1 MVILESQ
8 RLSKYFQNKLDCRDQ
23 ATGKFIINPSNFNFN
38 FRNPSLQQQTSGIG
52 TRSLTI
58 DIRRSDHQPNPHGP
72 FTNMA
77 PQNKQSSKQAIPS
90 KTQSTTTR
98 LYNLQGRIISM
109 DKSEPFIDSGLI
121 AVSLVIKSQTGPN
134 FVFHYPPRPS
144 FAPPPRNY
152 RYGTET
158 DQSELEEQDESDEDD
173 SDDFSDL
180 EDSITSKFGKI
191 NMGGKKVNS
200 GNSRSRHVEIE
211 GDDHYESK
219 DGEQIVPWEQFGEFP
234 TVDLASILT
243 PPRAYHKKKF
253 ELSID
258 NLYFVSYPLH
268 IREDGFWKKPR
279 KSKKGKEVAKD
290 GDEVD
295 EGQAKKGSGSDD
307 GDDRGAMTMF
317 NVVFVVSLPR
327 HEQDERIEELYEHVI
342 KTFNKALNH
351 AQAQSNYVW
360 KESEIILNMKERAR
374 EDKRPMS
381 QLWSQ
386 ILIKSTLADAMRNVY
401 DAVVNNTITTV
412 CLDTKPPIDL
422 SLHIPIPTFLMSFPN
437 PNERAKPGVLLSSAN
452 PLVDEE
458 GNPDPMHLDK
468 HFALLL
474 LKDEVDVIA
483 EISSENTELST
494 PLIQVIK
501 WAKPTLSFHQVAQT
515 NNVDLDEVI
524 TLAQHLIYWRKAI
537 AIPPIHARDMFI
549 VSPNCDMHKLIPAT
563 QQWKKAFPFA
573 PSLQSFLGQISY
585 APRAYKTFVPSK
597 SHREK
602 YMEMLA
608 WLIRGG
614 WVTHLR
620 TFCWI
625 WVWPEIIYEVE
636 YQLKAE
642 AIERTRNPPLETAP
656 GSPETNNSEEATDAE
671 KAMALDPTAPL
682 TTEQAAEA
690 ARLER
695 LAAKTIADAKAAEV
709 EFEELP
715 VPVATEHPSMNHAE
729 HLKYMSSY
737 AIVDPHKANHVE
749 TMYIAAIGKRWTDP
763 KAKALWPKF
772 VKYFNGTTA
781 LEDIWAKEG
790 LKRKETWNILL
801 AYQEQIMVMKH
812 W

>member
-1 MVILESQ
+1 
-8 RLSKYFQNKLDCRDQ
+8 
-23 ATGKFIINPSNFNFN
+23 
-38 FRNPSLQQQTSGIG
+38 
-52 TRSLTI
+52 
-58 DIRRSDHQPNPHGP
+58 
-72 FTNMA
+72 
-77 PQNKQSSKQAIPS
+77 
-90 KTQSTTTR
+90 
-98 LYNLQGRIISM
+98 M

-121 AVSLVIKSQTGPN
+121 AVALVIKSQTGPH

-158 DQSELEEQDESDEDD
+158 DQSELEEQADSDDDD

-180 EDSITSKFGKI
+180 EDSIASKIGKL
-191 NMGGKKVNS
+191 NLSGKKMAGGS
-200 GNSRSRHVEIE
+200 SSRSRHVEIE
-211 GDDHYESK
+211 CDDHLEGK
-219 DGEQIVPWEQFGEFP
+219 DGEQIVPWERFGEFP

-243 PPRAYHKKKF
+243 PTRAYHKKKF
-253 ELSID
+253 ELSIE

-279 KSKKGKEVAKD
+279 KLKKGKEVAKD
-290 GDEVD
+290 GDEV
-295 EGQAKKGSGSDD
+295 EGSQAASNSQAKKGSSSDD
-307 GDDRGAMTMF
+307 GDDHGEMTMF
-317 NVVFVVSLPR
+317 NVVFVISLPR

-360 KESEIILNMKERAR
+360 KESETILGMKERAR
-374 EDKRPMS
+374 EDSKFPSRLDSLHDLTCSIERPMS
-381 QLWSQ
+381 HLWSQ
-386 ILIKSTLADAMRNVY
+386 ILIKSTLADAMRDVY

-422 SLHIPIPTFLMSFPN
+422 SLHIPIPTFLMSFPS

-458 GNPDPMHLDK
+458 GNPDPTQLDK

-474 LKDEVDVIA
+474 LEDEVDVIA
-483 EISSENTELST
+483 EISSEDTELST

-501 WAKPTLSFHQVAQT
+501 WAKPTLSFHQVAQA
-515 NNVDLDEVI
+515 NNVGLDEVL

-549 VSPNCDMHKLIPAT
+549 VSPNCDMHKLIPAS

-642 AIERTRNPPLETAP
+642 AIERTKNPPLQTAP
-656 GSPETNNSEEATDAE
+656 GSPEENNSSGEVTDVEEAA
-671 KAMALDPTAPL
+671 ALDPTAPL
-682 TTEQAAEA
+682 TTAQAAEA

-695 LAAKTIADAKAAEV
+695 LAAKTVAEAKAAEE
-709 EFEELP
+709 EFSKLP
-715 VPVATEHPSMNHAE
+715 VPEATEHPSMNNAE
-729 HLKYMSSY
+729 HLKDLSSY
-737 AIVDPHKANHVE
+737 VIVDPHKASHVE

-763 KAKALWPKF
+763 KAKELWPKF

-790 LKRKETWNILL
+790 MKRKETWNVLL
-801 AYQEQIMVMKH
+801 AYQEQILVMKH

>member
-1 MVILESQ
+1 MASPRQ
-8 RLSKYFQNKLDCRDQ
+8 RS
-23 ATGKFIINPSNFNFN
+23 
-38 FRNPSLQQQTSGIG
+38 
-52 TRSLTI
+52 
-58 DIRRSDHQPNPHGP
+58 HG
-72 FTNMA
+72 
-77 PQNKQSSKQAIPS
+77 KQSKQSKPN
-90 KTQSTTTR
+90 KTQPTHS
-98 LYNLQGRIISM
+98 YNLEGRIFSM

-121 AVSLVIKSQTGPN
+121 AVSLVIKSQTGPH

-144 FAPPPRNY
+144 FAPPTRNY

-158 DQSELEEQDESDEDD
+158 DQSELEEHAGSDEDD

-180 EDSITSKFGKI
+180 EDDSIASKLGKL
-191 NMGGKKVNS
+191 NLGGKKVNS
-200 GNSRSRHVEIE
+200 GNCSRSRHVEIE
-211 GDDHYESK
+211 GDDHLEGK

-279 KSKKGKEVAKD
+279 KPKKGKEVARD
-290 GDEVD
+290 GDELK
-295 EGQAKKGSGSDD
+295 GGPAASSAQAKKDSGSDD
-307 GDDRGAMTMF
+307 GDDRGEMTMF

-360 KESEIILNMKERAR
+360 KESETILGMKERAR

-386 ILIKSTLADAMRNVY
+386 ILIKSTLADAMRDVY
-401 DAVVNNTITTV
+401 NAVVNNTITTV

-458 GNPDPMHLDK
+458 GNPDPTQLDK

-474 LKDEVDVIA
+474 LQDEVDVIA
-483 EISSENTELST
+483 EITSEDTELSA
-494 PLIQVIK
+494 PLIQFIK
-501 WAKPTLSFHQVAQT
+501 WAKPTLSFHQVAQA
-515 NNVDLDEVI
+515 NNVGLDEVI

-549 VSPNCDMHKLIPAT
+549 VSPNCDMHKLVPAS
-563 QQWKKAFPFA
+563 QQWKKTFPFA
-573 PSLQSFLGQISY
+573 PSLQSFLAQISY

-625 WVWPEIIYEVE
+625 WVWPEIIYEVD

-642 AIERTRNPPLETAP
+642 AIERTKNPSLQTAP
-656 GSPETNNSEEATDAE
+656 GSPEEANDVENATL
-671 KAMALDPTAPL
+671 ALDPTAPL

-695 LAAKTIADAKAAEV
+695 LAAKTVAEAKAAED
-709 EFEELP
+709 EFENMP
-715 VPVATEHPSMNHAE
+715 VPDATEHPSMNHAE
-729 HLKYMSSY
+729 HLRNMSSY
-737 AIVDPHKANHVE
+737 IIVDPHKASHVE
-749 TMYIAAIGKRWTDP
+749 TMYIAAIGKRWIDP

-790 LKRKETWNILL
+790 MKRKETWNVLL
-801 AYQEQIMVMKH
+801 AYQEQLLVMKH

>member
-1 MVILESQ
+1 MPP
-8 RLSKYFQNKLDCRDQ
+8 K
-23 ATGKFIINPSNFNFN
+23 P
-38 FRNPSLQQQTSGIG
+38 
-52 TRSLTI
+52 
-58 DIRRSDHQPNPHGP
+58 
-72 FTNMA
+72 
-77 PQNKQSSKQAIPS
+77 KQSSRKQATTSKNQPS
-90 KTQSTTTR
+90 NPQ
-98 LYNLQGRIISM
+98 YNLEGRVFSM

-121 AVSLVIKSQTGPN
+121 AVALVIKSQTGPH

-158 DQSELEEQDESDEDD
+158 DQTGLEQRTGSDEDD

-180 EDSITSKFGKI
+180 EDPIASKMGKL
-191 NMGGKKVNS
+191 NLNGKKVNG
-200 GNSRSRHVEIE
+200 GNGSRSRHVVIE
-211 GDDHYESK
+211 NDDHLEGR

-279 KSKKGKEVAKD
+279 KSKKDKEVAKD
-290 GDEVD
+290 EDEAE
-295 EGQAKKGSGSDD
+295 EGQTATSSQEKKGSGSDD
-307 GDDRGAMTMF
+307 GDDRGEMTMF
-317 NVVFVVSLPR
+317 NVVFVISLPR

-360 KESEIILNMKERAR
+360 KESETILGMKERAR

-386 ILIKSTLADAMRNVY
+386 ILIKSTLADAMRDVY

-458 GNPDPMHLDK
+458 GNPDPTQLDK

-474 LKDEVDVIA
+474 LEDEVDVIA
-483 EISSENTELST
+483 EISSEDTELST

-501 WAKPTLSFHQVAQT
+501 WAKPTLSFQQVAQA
-515 NNVDLDEVI
+515 NNVGLDEVL

-549 VSPNCDMHKLIPAT
+549 VSPNCDMHKLITAS

-585 APRAYKTFVPSK
+585 APRPYKSFVPSK

-642 AIERTRNPPLETAP
+642 AIERTKNPPVHTAP
-656 GSPETNNSEEATDAE
+656 GSPEENNSSEEVTDAE
-671 KAMALDPTAPL
+671 KAEALDPTAPL

-695 LAAKTIADAKAAEV
+695 LAAKTVAEAKAAED
-709 EFEELP
+709 EFKKMP
-715 VPVATEHPSMNHAE
+715 VPEATEHPSLNNAE
-729 HLKYMSSY
+729 HLKYISSY
-737 AIVDPHKANHVE
+737 AIVDPHKASHVE
-749 TMYIAAIGKRWTDP
+749 TLYIAAIGKRWTDP
-763 KAKALWPKF
+763 KAKTLWPKF

-790 LKRKETWNILL
+790 MKRKETWNVLM
-801 AYQEQIMVMKH
+801 AYQEQILVMKH

>member
-1 MVILESQ
+1 MPT
-8 RLSKYFQNKLDCRDQ
+8 K
-23 ATGKFIINPSNFNFN
+23 P
-38 FRNPSLQQQTSGIG
+38 
-52 TRSLTI
+52 
-58 DIRRSDHQPNPHGP
+58 
-72 FTNMA
+72 
-77 PQNKQSSKQAIPS
+77 KQSSRKQATTSKNQPS
-90 KTQSTTTR
+90 
-98 LYNLQGRIISM
+98 LPPYNLEGRIFSM

-121 AVSLVIKSQTGPN
+121 AVALVIKSQTGPH

-158 DQSELEEQDESDEDD
+158 DQSELGERTGSDEDD

-180 EDSITSKFGKI
+180 EDPIASKIGKL
-191 NMGGKKVNS
+191 NLNGKK
-200 GNSRSRHVEIE
+200 GNGGNGSRSRHVEIDN
-211 GDDHYESK
+211 DDHLEGR

-243 PPRAYHKKKF
+243 PPRPYHKKKF

-290 GDEVD
+290 EDEAE
-295 EGQAKKGSGSDD
+295 EGQAVSGSQAKKGSSLDD
-307 GDDRGAMTMF
+307 GDDHGEMTMF
-317 NVVFVVSLPR
+317 NVVFVISLPR

-360 KESEIILNMKERAR
+360 KESETILGMKERAR

-386 ILIKSTLADAMRNVY
+386 ILVKSTLADAMRDVY

-458 GNPDPMHLDK
+458 GNPDPTQLDK

-474 LKDEVDVIA
+474 LEDEVDVIA
-483 EISSENTELST
+483 EISSEDTELSA

-501 WAKPTLSFHQVAQT
+501 WAKPTLSFQQVAQA
-515 NNVDLDEVI
+515 NNVGLDEVL
-524 TLAQHLIYWRKAI
+524 TLSQHLIYWRKAI

-549 VSPNCDMHKLIPAT
+549 VSPNCDMHKLITAS

-585 APRAYKTFVPSK
+585 APRPYKSFVPSK

-642 AIERTRNPPLETAP
+642 AIERTKNPPVHTAP
-656 GSPETNNSEEATDAE
+656 GSPEGNSSEEATDAE
-671 KAMALDPTAPL
+671 KAAALDPTAPL

-695 LAAKTIADAKAAEV
+695 LAAKTVAEAKAAED
-709 EFEELP
+709 EFAKMP
-715 VPVATEHPSMNHAE
+715 VPEATEHPSLNNAE
-729 HLKYMSSY
+729 HLKYISSY
-737 AIVDPHKANHVE
+737 AIVDPHKASHVE

-781 LEDIWAKEG
+781 LEDIWAREG
-790 LKRKETWNILL
+790 MKRKETWNVLM
-801 AYQEQIMVMKH
+801 AYQEQILVMKH

>member
-1 MVILESQ
+1 MPPL
-8 RLSKYFQNKLDCRDQ
+8 
-23 ATGKFIINPSNFNFN
+23 
-38 FRNPSLQQQTSGIG
+38 
-52 TRSLTI
+52 
-58 DIRRSDHQPNPHGP
+58 
-72 FTNMA
+72 
-77 PQNKQSSKQAIPS
+77 QSSRFKQTKPS
-90 KTQSTTTR
+90 KAQSTR
-98 LYNLQGRIISM
+98 PYNLEGRVFSM
-109 DKSEPFIDSGLI
+109 DK
-121 AVSLVIKSQTGPN
+121 
-134 FVFHYPPRPS
+134 
-144 FAPPPRNY
+144 
-152 RYGTET
+152 YGTET
-158 DQSELEEQDESDEDD
+158 DQSELEEQADSDDED

-180 EDSITSKFGKI
+180 EDSIASKIGKL
-191 NMGGKKVNS
+191 NLSGKKTTGGS
-200 GNSRSRHVEIE
+200 SSRSRHVEIE
-211 GDDHYESK
+211 CDDHIEGK
-219 DGEQIVPWEQFGEFP
+219 DGEQIVPWERFGEFP

-243 PPRAYHKKKF
+243 PTRAYHKKKF
-253 ELSID
+253 ELSIE

-279 KSKKGKEVAKD
+279 KLKKGKEVAKD
-290 GDEVD
+290 GDEV
-295 EGQAKKGSGSDD
+295 EGSQATSNSQAKKGSSSDD
-307 GDDRGAMTMF
+307 GDYRGEMTMF
-317 NVVFVVSLPR
+317 NVVFVISLPR

-360 KESEIILNMKERAR
+360 KESETILGMKERAR

-381 QLWSQ
+381 HLWSQ
-386 ILIKSTLADAMRNVY
+386 ILIKSTLADAMRDVY

-422 SLHIPIPTFLMSFPN
+422 SLQIPIPTFLMSFPS

-458 GNPDPMHLDK
+458 GNPDPTQLDK

-474 LKDEVDVIA
+474 LEDEVDVIA
-483 EISSENTELST
+483 EISSEDTELST

-501 WAKPTLSFHQVAQT
+501 WAKPTLSFQQVAQT
-515 NNVDLDEVI
+515 NNVGLDEVL

-549 VSPNCDMHKLIPAT
+549 VSPNCDMHKLIPAS

-642 AIERTRNPPLETAP
+642 AIERTKNPPLQTAP
-656 GSPETNNSEEATDAE
+656 GSPEENNSSGEVTDVEEAA
-671 KAMALDPTAPL
+671 ALDPTAPL
-682 TTEQAAEA
+682 TIAQAAEA

-695 LAAKTIADAKAAEV
+695 LAAKTVAEAKAAEE
-709 EFEELP
+709 EFAKLP
-715 VPVATEHPSMNHAE
+715 VPEATEHPSMNNAE
-729 HLKYMSSY
+729 HLKDLYSY
-737 AIVDPHKANHVE
+737 VIVDPHKASHVE
-749 TMYIAAIGKRWTDP
+749 TMYIAAIGKRWTDT
-763 KAKALWPKF
+763 KAKELWPKF

-790 LKRKETWNILL
+790 MKRKETWNVLL
-801 AYQEQIMVMKH
+801 AYQEQILVMKH

>member
-1 MVILESQ
+1 
-8 RLSKYFQNKLDCRDQ
+8 
-23 ATGKFIINPSNFNFN
+23 
-38 FRNPSLQQQTSGIG
+38 
-52 TRSLTI
+52 
-58 DIRRSDHQPNPHGP
+58 
-72 FTNMA
+72 
-77 PQNKQSSKQAIPS
+77 
-90 KTQSTTTR
+90 
-98 LYNLQGRIISM
+98 M

-121 AVSLVIKSQTGPN
+121 AVALVIKSQTGPH

-158 DQSELEEQDESDEDD
+158 DQSELEEQADSDDDD

-180 EDSITSKFGKI
+180 EDSIASKIGKL
-191 NMGGKKVNS
+191 NLSGKKMAGGS
-200 GNSRSRHVEIE
+200 SSRSRHVEIE
-211 GDDHYESK
+211 CDDHLEGK
-219 DGEQIVPWEQFGEFP
+219 DGEQIVPWERFGEFP

-243 PPRAYHKKKF
+243 PTRAYHKKKF
-253 ELSID
+253 ELSIE

-279 KSKKGKEVAKD
+279 KLKKGKEVAKD
-290 GDEVD
+290 GDEV
-295 EGQAKKGSGSDD
+295 EGSQAASNSQAKKGSSSDD
-307 GDDRGAMTMF
+307 GDDHGEMTMF
-317 NVVFVVSLPR
+317 NVVFVISLPR

-360 KESEIILNMKERAR
+360 KESETILGMKERAR
-374 EDKRPMS
+374 EDSKFPSRLDSLHNLTCSIERPMS
-381 QLWSQ
+381 HLWSQ
-386 ILIKSTLADAMRNVY
+386 ILIKSTLADAMRDVY

-422 SLHIPIPTFLMSFPN
+422 SLHIPIPTFLMSFPS

-458 GNPDPMHLDK
+458 GNPDPTQLDK

-474 LKDEVDVIA
+474 LEDEVDVIA
-483 EISSENTELST
+483 EISSEDTELST

-501 WAKPTLSFHQVAQT
+501 WAKPTLSFQQVAQA
-515 NNVDLDEVI
+515 NNVGLDEVL

-549 VSPNCDMHKLIPAT
+549 VSPNCDMHKLIPAS

-642 AIERTRNPPLETAP
+642 AIERTKNPPLQTAP
-656 GSPETNNSEEATDAE
+656 GSPEENNSSGEVTDVEEAA
-671 KAMALDPTAPL
+671 ALDPTAPL
-682 TTEQAAEA
+682 TTAQAAEA

-695 LAAKTIADAKAAEV
+695 LAAKTVAEAKAAEE
-709 EFEELP
+709 EFSKLP
-715 VPVATEHPSMNHAE
+715 VPEATEHPSMNNAE
-729 HLKYMSSY
+729 HLKDLSSY
-737 AIVDPHKANHVE
+737 VIVDPHKASHVE

-763 KAKALWPKF
+763 KAKELWPKF

-790 LKRKETWNILL
+790 MKRKETWNVLL
-801 AYQEQIMVMKH
+801 AYQEQILVMKH